1 MEKNQE
7 NECKVLLNSDD
18 YETIYNYFDLDKC
31 PLIKQVNYYFDTINF
46 KLANNKYNLRVR
58 HVLDKDTFT
67 LTVKVPQND
76 GSNLEINEDITYEEF
91 KILIEKNEL
100 PNGYIKERIEEF
112 NDEKIILLASLIT
125 SRYEFEYNS
134 GMMALDYN
142 EYNGKY
148 DYELEFEGLDME
160 HAKYIITK
168 LFDELNIDFKF
179 STISK
184 RKRAIESRL

>member
-46 KLANNKYNLRVR
+46 KLAHNKYNLRVR

-112 NDEKIILLASLIT
+112 NDEKIIILASLIT

>member
-184 RKRAIESRL
+184 TKRAIESRL